1 MNSSFKA
8 RAFASASAV
17 CFVLGCGNASSP
29 IDGAAGASASG
40 GTAAAGSGAVA
51 GSGGSSGNAPSGGS
65 AQGGAQP
72 HGGSSGTGGGSS
84 HGGSN
89 TQGGGG
95 AQGGAP
101 PHGGGA
107 GSGGAALAGSG
118 GASGGG
124 VAGGAT
130 GGTAGG
136 PSAGAGGS
144 ATGTMAEV
152 QAIFDDRCTNCHD
165 ATKHGLPSYPDL
177 PLTAGAA
184 HDALVNQPGL
194 EGCGP
199 LVKPGDP
206 DHSYLLHKVSDAT
219 PCSGQRMPRPFE
231 VGPSVPLTDAQIAT
245 IRGWIAAGAP
255 R

>member
-1 MNSSFKA
+1 MSSSFKA

-29 IDGAAGASASG
+29 IDGAAGASATG

-51 GSGGSSGNAPSGGS
+51 GSGGSSGSAPSGGS
-65 AQGGAQP
+65 AQGGAQT
-72 HGGSSGTGGGSS
+72 HGGGS
-84 HGGSN
+84 
-89 TQGGGG
+89 
-95 AQGGAP
+95 
-101 PHGGGA
+101 
-107 GSGGAALAGSG
+107 GSGGAASAGSG
-118 GASGGG
+118 GASGSG
-124 VAGGAT
+124 VAGSAA

-136 PSAGAGGS
+136 SSAGAGGS

>member
-29 IDGAAGASASG
+29 LDGAAGASATG

-51 GSGGSSGNAPSGGS
+51 GSGGSSGSAPSGGS
-65 AQGGAQP
+65 AQGGAQT
-72 HGGSSGTGGGSS
+72 HGGSSGSGGGSA
-84 HGGSN
+84 HGGSSA
-89 TQGGGG
+89 QGGGS
-95 AQGGAP
+95 AQGGAQT
-101 PHGGGA
+101 HGGG
-107 GSGGAALAGSG
+107 SGSG
-118 GASGGG
+118 GASGSG
-124 VAGGAT
+124 VAGSAA

-136 PSAGAGGS
+136 SSAGAGGS
-144 ATGTMAEV
+144 ATGTMAQV

-231 VGPSVPLTDAQIAT
+231 VGPSVP
-245 IRGWIAAGAP
+245 R
-255 R
+255 